1 MTPDKI
7 KELLD
12 ACYLAKRSRELLP
25 PLPKGVAPAFI
36 QYLDIM
42 KKVQKEKGQ
51 VKVSDISDL
60 LGLPKPGVTR
70 TVMEMEKQGYVK
82 KISSPT
88 DKRIVYLSP
97 TDKGLSLSNKFD
109 VSYYRF
115 LSTYLEDLSDEDVEI
130 TIKTIEKFHSV
141 MASSTIDPNTL

>member
-1 MTPDKI
+1 MTPGKI

-12 ACYLAKRSRELLP
+12 ACYLAKRTRELLP
-25 PLPKGVAPAFI
+25 PLPEGVTPAFV

-42 KKVQKEKGQ
+42 KKIENEKGQ
-51 VKVSDISDL
+51 VKVSDISDS

-70 TVMEMEKQGYVK
+70 TVKEMEKQGYIQ
-82 KISSPT
+82 KISSPE
-88 DKRIVYLSP
+88 DKRIVFLSP
-97 TDKGLSLSNKFD
+97 TKKGLSLSNKFD

-115 LSTYLEDLSDEDVEI
+115 LATYLEDLSDEEVDI
-130 TIKTIEKFHSV
+130 TIHTLEKFHGV